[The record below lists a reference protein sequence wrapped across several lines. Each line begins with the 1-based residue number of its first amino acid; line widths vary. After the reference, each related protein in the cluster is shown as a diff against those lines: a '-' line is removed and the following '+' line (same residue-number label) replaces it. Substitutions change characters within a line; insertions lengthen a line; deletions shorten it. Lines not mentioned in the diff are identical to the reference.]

1 MKLIGTAVSPTP
13 SDNQL
18 ERDEGGL
25 QKCSSPGEKN
35 ATLLNT
41 ASAPTNLDLDINKT
55 EKCFLSVKEGVG
67 RGTSLLSYTLWN
79 TVYLGFSLSV

>member
-18 ERDEGGL
+18 ERDGGVYKNVPL
-25 QKCSSPGEKN
+25 RGGKN

-67 RGTSLLSYTLWN
+67 RGTSLLSYTL
-79 TVYLGFSLSV
+79 